1 MGLLL
6 HFQKTRGSSVSKGPF
21 ERIVF
26 DGETVREKAG
36 GPIIATHFPH
46 TWSVDDEE
54 FLRLDVEPSVVVT
67 WEGFAGTPSTTGH
80 LSCVNGIAFIDRRIF
95 AVVDREHG
103 DWYLLRE
110 GQHWQV
116 LDLQP
121 VPSSDS
127 DPR

>member
-6 HFQKTRGSSVSKGPF
+6 HFQKTRGAPVSKGPF

-26 DGETVREKAG
+26 EGETLREKTG
-36 GPIIATHFPH
+36 GPIIAAHLPH
-46 TWSVDDEE
+46 TWVVDGEE
-54 FLRLDVEPSVVVT
+54 FLRLDVEPSVVVS
-67 WEGFAGTPSTTGH
+67 WEGFAGSPSTTSH

-110 GQHWQV
+110 GQHRPV

-121 VPSSDS
+121 ALSPDS
-127 DPR
+127 G

>member
-26 DGETVREKAG
+26 ESETVREKAG
-36 GPIIATHFPH
+36 GAIIATHFPH
-46 TWSVDDEE
+46 TWAVDGEE
-54 FLRLDVEPSVVVT
+54 FLRLDVEPTVVVS
-67 WEGFAGTPSTTGH
+67 WEGFGGSPSTTGH

-110 GQHWQV
+110 GQHQAV
-116 LDLQP
+116 LELQP
-121 VPSSDS
+121 APPSDS
-127 DPR
+127 G

>member
-6 HFQKTRGSSVSKGPF
+6 HFQKTRGASISKGPF

-26 DGETVREKAG
+26 EGETVREKTG
-36 GPIIATHFPH
+36 GSIVATHLPH
-46 TWSVDDEE
+46 TWFVDGEE
-54 FLRLDVEPSVVVT
+54 FLRLDVEPSVVVS
-67 WEGFAGTPSTTGH
+67 WEGFAGSPSTTGH

-95 AVVDREHG
+95 AVVDREHA

-110 GQHWQV
+110 GQHRPV

-121 VPSSDS
+121 APASDS
-127 DPR
+127 G

>member
-6 HFQKTRGSSVSKGPF
+6 HFQKTRGASVSKGPF
-21 ERIVF
+21 DGIVF
-26 DGETVREKAG
+26 EGETVREKAG
-36 GPIIATHFPH
+36 GPIIATHLPH
-46 TWSVDDEE
+46 TWAVEGEE
-54 FLRLDVEPSVVVT
+54 FLRLDVEPFVVVS
-67 WEGFAGTPSTTGH
+67 WEGFAGSPSTTGH

-110 GQHWQV
+110 GQHRPV

-121 VPSSDS
+121 APS
-127 DPR
+127 PEPA